1 MKSNLNRKN
10 KIVSGAGTNQ
20 SIDITDFDDLVFQN
34 RNKDYGAYRLRK
46 RYNLVLFT
54 GIIIASFLVSS
65 LVIIPFLARPDHED
79 LVFGRG
85 GYSVTLSMDHL
96 EPPPVDPIYVP
107 PAPPRQESVKPA
119 EIVKYVAPVIVDSS
133 LLIDRDPL
141 TSDEALISADNPITE
156 DQGGGYG
163 SDLFEGIDGAGSG
176 EPLYVVEIMP
186 SFRGGGL
193 TKFMDWVSNHTTYP
207 KEAIDKKIR
216 GTVYITFIV
225 EKDGSVSNVT
235 VIKGVHPLLDEEAKK
250 TISESP
256 KWTPGLQRGHPVRV
270 IFRIPLNFV

>member
-1 MKSNLNRKN
+1 MKINLNK
-10 KIVSGAGTNQ
+10 KEDIKPGTGDKQ
-20 SIDITDFDDLVFQN
+20 SFEIKDFDDLVFQN
-34 RNKDYGAYRLRK
+34 RNRDYGAYRLRK
-46 RYNLVLFT
+46 RYNLVLLSGLT
-54 GIIIASFLVSS
+54 IASFLLSS
-65 LVIIPFLARPDHED
+65 LVIIPFLVRPDHED

-85 GYSVTLSMDHL
+85 GYSVSLSMDNL
-96 EPPPVDPIYVP
+96 EPPPVEKIYVP
-107 PAPPRQESVKPA
+107 PAPPRPETAKSVESVKY
-119 EIVKYVAPVIVDSS
+119 IAPVIVDSAM
-133 LLIDRDPL
+133 LFDKDPL
-141 TSDEALISADNPITE
+141 TSDEALISEDDKIAD
-156 DQGGGYG
+156 DLGGGPG
-163 SDLFEGIDGAGSG
+163 SDLFEGIDRAGSG

-193 TKFMDWVSNHTTYP
+193 TKFMDWVANHTTYP

-225 EKDGSVSNVT
+225 EKDGTVSNVT

>member
-1 MKSNLNRKN
+1 MKINLKKKEN
-10 KIVSGAGTNQ
+10 IQPGTGDKQ
-20 SIDITDFDDLVFQN
+20 LFEIKDFDDLVFQN
-34 RNKDYGAYRLRK
+34 RNRDYGAYRLRK
-46 RYNLVLFT
+46 RYNLVLLSGLT
-54 GIIIASFLVSS
+54 IASLLVSS
-65 LVIIPFLARPDHED
+65 LVLIPFIARPDHED
-79 LVFGRG
+79 LLFGRG
-85 GYSVTLSMDHL
+85 GYSVTLSLDHL
-96 EPPPVDPIYVP
+96 EPPPVEKIYVP
-107 PAPPRQESVKPA
+107 PAPPKPETA
-119 EIVKYVAPVIVDSS
+119 KTVETVKYIAPVIVDSAM
-133 LLIDRDPL
+133 LLDEDPL
-141 TSDEALISADNPITE
+141 TSDEALISMESQITDE
-156 DQGGGYG
+156 LGGGFG

-176 EPLYVVEIMP
+176 DPLYVVEIMP

-193 TKFMDWVSNHTTYP
+193 TKFMDWVANHTTYP
-207 KEAIDKKIR
+207 KEAIEKKIK